1 MGIYN
6 YVALKNN
13 KDIVTGK
20 VEAESLREARDNV
33 RKLGFLPTKVTEEA
47 LKSETVDNL
56 NDANKMHKKV
66 GKEVRK
72 TMIRISGKKPEN
84 LPTPSKSI
92 KQLEKD
98 KIKKLDIK

>member
-20 VEAESLREARDNV
+20 VEAASLREARDNV

-47 LKSETVDNL
+47 LK
-56 NDANKMHKKV
+56 
-66 GKEVRK
+66 KEKERQN
-72 TMIRISGKKPEN
+72 SF
-84 LPTPSKSI
+84 
-92 KQLEKD
+92 
-98 KIKKLDIK
+98 